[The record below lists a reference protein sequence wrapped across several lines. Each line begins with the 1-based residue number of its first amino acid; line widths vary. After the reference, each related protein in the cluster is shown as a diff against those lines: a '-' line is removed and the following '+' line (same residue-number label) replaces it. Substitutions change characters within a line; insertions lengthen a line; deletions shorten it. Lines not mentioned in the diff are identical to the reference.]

1 MVRSHVA
8 RRYRIFTSL
17 IAALGAALLFAASAM
32 AEFGIQPNSLVVSLS
47 TLQAGGHPD
56 FTTTWNFNLVTNTGP
71 GGGEVPDEN
80 VRHIEVELPPGL
92 VGQVKDIPKC
102 PFRLLASGNL
112 SACPT
117 DTQVGIAGIPAFFP
131 GFFERVGLYDLT
143 PDKGEPAA
151 FGFSLFGV
159 PTRIVVRPR
168 PAKGYRLIA
177 TAEAPEILPVFGV
190 LTTFWGIPG
199 SHIHDEERLL
209 PEAFGPGNEGKPLP
223 SGAPTV
229 PLMSNP
235 SVCGEPLTTTVM
247 VDSWQNTGRFLSYPS
262 TIPGGLTGCN
272 ALSFAPALSA
282 AGGSQAASPTALA
295 VDLHVPQDESPNGVS
310 TPDVKNTTVT
320 LPAGLQ
326 VNPAAAGGLQACTES
341 EIGYKGRESGTGT
354 LLFEEE
360 SEAEETGEAPHRTGC
375 PEASKLGKVT
385 IKTPLLEEELT
396 GSVYQAAQQAN
407 PFGSLLALYVIAE
420 VPERGVRIKLAGEVK
435 VEPNGQL
442 VATFPDTPQL
452 PFEDFKLNFFGGA
465 KAPLATTGC
474 GAYKTTSAIEPWSS
488 SKAEPALAQPFSE
501 FAVAGGPGGQPCSSL
516 GGFAPGFVAGTQN
529 NASSSFSPFVM
540 NLTRKDGEQTLSTVG
555 LKLPPGLS
563 GLVSAVT
570 LCPEAQANAG
580 DCPAVSRIGHVR
592 VSAGVG
598 VEPIVLPEAG
608 KPEDLVYLTG
618 PYKGAPFGLSVV
630 VPAEAGPFNLD
641 EGGHPIVVRAKVEVD
656 PRTAQVTVVSDP
668 MPTRLQGIPL
678 DVRDIE
684 VIVDKPGFIFN
695 PTNCNA
701 MAVNG
706 TIGAAEGASANV
718 SSRYQAADCAN
729 LPFKPTFTVST
740 QGKTSKADGA
750 SLNVK
755 LVSKGGP
762 QAGGGE
768 ANIRAVKVDLPR
780 QLPSRLT
787 TLQKAC
793 TEAQFNANP
802 AGCPAASDVGT
813 ASALTP
819 IFSHP
824 LTGPA
829 YFVSHGGEAFP
840 DLEIVLQ
847 GEGVTLILD
856 GNTDI
861 KKGITSS
868 TFRTLPD
875 APISSFELKLPAGPY
890 SILGTNLPASANH
903 SLCGQKLAMPTAFV
917 GQNGAVIHTST
928 PISVTGCKPAIT
940 VVGHS
945 VKGKTAT
952 IVVSV
957 PSAGRLVA
965 TGNGLSKATGRSTAA
980 GTVTVKLSLTNGEK
994 AFLAKHKGRKLKAT
1008 IKLQFTPKKGAKLK
1022 TSTTVL
1028 IS

>member
-1 MVRSHVA
+1 MLHRSISK
-8 RRYRIFTSL
+8 RFQLLTSL
-17 IAALGAALLFAASAM
+17 IVVLGTSLLFAASAM
-32 AEFGIQPNSLVVSLS
+32 AEFGIEPGSLVASLS
-47 TLQAGGHPD
+47 TQQAGGHPD
-56 FTTTWNFNLVTNTGP
+56 FKTTWNFNLVTNTGP
-71 GGGEVPDEN
+71 GGGGELPDEN
-80 VRHIEVELPPGL
+80 VRRIEVELPPGL
-92 VGQVKDIPKC
+92 IGQVKDIPKC
-102 PFRLLASGNL
+102 PFRLLTSSYV

-117 DTQVGIAGIPAFFP
+117 DTQVGIAGIPVAP
-131 GFFERVGLYDLT
+131 GSFLRLGLYNLA

-151 FGFSLFGV
+151 FGFSLFGA
-159 PTRIVVRPR
+159 PERIVVRPAAER
-168 PAKGYRLIA
+168 GYRLVA
-177 TAEAPEILPVFGV
+177 RAEAPEILPVFGI
-190 LTTFWGIPG
+190 LTTFWGVPG
-199 SHIHDEERLL
+199 AHSHDEERFA
-209 PEAFGPGNEGKPLP
+209 PEAFEAGSEGKPLA

-235 SVCGEPLTTTVM
+235 SVCGEPLTTTVR
-247 VDSWQNTGRFLSYPS
+247 VDSWQHTGGFLSYPS

-272 ALSFAPALSA
+272 AVSFKPELSMS
-282 AGGSQAASPTALA
+282 GGSRADSPTGLR
-295 VDLHVPQDESPNGVS
+295 VNLHVPQDESPNGLA

-326 VNPAAAGGLQACTES
+326 VNPAAAAGLQACTEG
-341 EIGYKGRESGTGT
+341 EIGYKGRDSETGT

-360 SEAEETGEAPHRTGC
+360 TEAEEAGEVPHKTGC
-375 PEASKLGKVT
+375 PDASKLGTVKIT
-385 IKTPLLEEELT
+385 TPLLSEPLE
-396 GSVYQAAQQAN
+396 GAVYQAAQEAN

-420 VPERGVRIKLAGEVK
+420 APERGVRLKLAGELK

-452 PFEDFKLNFFGGA
+452 PFEDFKLDFFGGS

-474 GAYKTTSAIEPWSS
+474 GTYKTTSSIEPWSS

-540 NLTRKDGEQTLSTVG
+540 NLTRKDGERTLSTVG
-555 LKLPPGLS
+555 LKLPPGIS

-598 VEPIVLPEAG
+598 NEPIVLPEAG
-608 KPEDLVYLTG
+608 KPEDPVYLTG

-678 DVRDIE
+678 DVRNIE
-684 VIVDKPGFIFN
+684 VTVDKPGFIFN
-695 PTNCNA
+695 PTNCAA
-701 MAVNG
+701 MSVNG
-706 TIGAAEGASANV
+706 TIGSAEGASVPV
-718 SSRYQAADCAN
+718 SSRFQAANCAN

-740 QGKTSKADGA
+740 QGKTSKANGA
-750 SLNVK
+750 SLTVK
-755 LVSKGGP
+755 LASKGGP

-768 ANIRAVKVDLPR
+768 ANIRAVKVDLPK

-802 AGCPAASDVGT
+802 AGCPAASNVGT
-813 ASALTP
+813 ATAVTP

-829 YFVSHGGEAFP
+829 YFVSHGGQAFP
-840 DLEIVLQ
+840 NLEIVLQ

-868 TFRTLPD
+868 TFRTVPD
-875 APISSFELKLPAGPY
+875 APVSSFELKLPAGPY
-890 SILGTNLPASANH
+890 SILGTNLPASARY
-903 SLCGQKLAMPTAFV
+903 SLCGQKLAMPTAIT
-917 GQNGAVIHTST
+917 GQNGAVIHEST
-928 PISVTGCKPAIT
+928 PIAVEGCKPAIR
-940 VVGHS
+940 VVRHS

-952 IVVSV
+952 IAVSV
-957 PSAGRLVA
+957 PSAGTLVA
-965 TGNGLSKATGRSTAA
+965 TGSAIKRSTKRASKAKVVTIGVTLSKRDARVLARHPHQR
-980 GTVTVKLSLTNGEK
+980 VKVEVKLRFTSKHGAPLTAYVRLLMG
-994 AFLAKHKGRKLKAT
+994 
-1008 IKLQFTPKKGAKLK
+1008 
-1022 TSTTVL
+1022 
-1028 IS
+1028 